1 MTPVIKIDLTDEEY
15 ERLQEKA
22 FSEKYPSIKEYIFK
36 LLFNESPSYDY
47 EKLLWQVKTGI
58 EDMETGERFL
68 ISDLINE
75 MVWTKI
81 PLNVRKNL
89 GRMVVYSV
97 NNGTDF
103 KNIVP
108 DGKDSQGVQ
117 LYKKLD

>member
-1 MTPVIKIDLTDEEY
+1 MTPIIKIDLTDEEY